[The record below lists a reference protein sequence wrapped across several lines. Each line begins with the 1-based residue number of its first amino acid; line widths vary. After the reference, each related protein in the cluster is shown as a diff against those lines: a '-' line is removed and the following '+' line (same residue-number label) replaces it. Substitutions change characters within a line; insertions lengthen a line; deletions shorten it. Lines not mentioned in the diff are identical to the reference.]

1 MPPSLTIPWH
11 PGSTLVVAANGCCV
25 DSQDTSEAF
34 KLVWNTTRKLALLD
48 LVGFEFIRDEVE
60 PGSHT
65 VASSSDL
72 QLNHRRRL
80 LVIGPAQFL
89 PYDFRRAHDIVE
101 VNRLQPLGLLI
112 SELAS
117 LDLLCKSISPSLG
130 VVIWSPPRSADE
142 LLSNGAIP
150 NVMQVEL
157 LSLPQHVDTITSP
170 RDVFIMQ
177 RLVDVT
183 DEMHDEA
190 GRLVTLPCAQLRIQ
204 RPLRVVGKCRYN
216 TAFFLAVAVELDAAV

>member
-1 MPPSLTIPWH
+1 MVKPLDVPPWKPHLH
-11 PGSTLVVAANGCCV
+11 PLDLVTFFAGRVSFPAVPTRPDLDVAMFSRRGALGLLLPV
-25 DSQDTSEAF
+25 
-34 KLVWNTTRKLALLD
+34 ALLD

-89 PYDFRRAHDIVE
+89 PYDFVGSIRQNCQCKTLTMSTDICVALSRPRQRRAHDIVE

-150 NVMQVEL
+150 YVMQVEL

-170 RDVFIMQ
+170 RDVFVMQ
-177 RLVDVT
+177 RLV
-183 DEMHDEA
+183 
-190 GRLVTLPCAQLRIQ
+190 
-204 RPLRVVGKCRYN
+204 N
-216 TAFFLAVAVELDAAV
+216 